1 MRRTYFGLSSGT
13 RRTVSP
19 SFFCNTG
26 RAPDAGVVSG
36 QAFTQKGFS
45 MKFGRFQLQSRTFFG
60 LVEGDQVAELD
71 GSPFDSYKA
80 NGKRHALSALKTLI
94 PCEPRNFYC
103 AGLNYAAHIEW
114 GAKRK
119 GIAYRSPKT
128 PSPHA
133 SRAAAH
139 GKNAC
144 RRSSTR

>member
-1 MRRTYFGLSSGT
+1 
-13 RRTVSP
+13 
-19 SFFCNTG
+19 
-26 RAPDAGVVSG
+26 
-36 QAFTQKGFS
+36 
-45 MKFGRFQLQSRTFFG
+45 MKFGRFLLQSRTFFG

-103 AGLNYAAHIEW
+103 VWLDYAAHIER

-119 GIAYRSPKT
+119 GIARRSPKT
-128 PSPHA
+128 PSPRA
-133 SRAAAH
+133 FRAAAR

-144 RRSSTR
+144 RRSSIR